1 MYELINKCIN
11 SSNLFSNNE
20 VILFDMFTLYNNVL
34 KYVGGSI
41 SEKVIKSGDIVNYTV
56 GNEIPIIEVNLRYVY
71 G

>member
-1 MYELINKCIN
+1 
-11 SSNLFSNNE
+11 
-20 VILFDMFTLYNNVL
+20 MFTLYNNVL
-34 KYVGGSI
+34 KYVGGHI